1 MSADLVSNQHIT
13 AMPESAAPTPA
24 EIEYRNLYAEVADLM
39 ALAAELVDDH
49 AIRVLED
56 ASAAPDW
63 EYVGDMRLIRH
74 LAKRLVDFL
83 SDDDI

>member
-13 AMPESAAPTPA
+13 AIPESATPTPA
-24 EIEYRNLYAEVADLM
+24 EIEYRNLYAEVCDLM

-63 EYVGDMRLIRH
+63 EHVGDMRHVRQIV
-74 LAKRLVDFL
+74 KQLVDFL

>member
-24 EIEYRNLYAEVADLM
+24 EIEYRNLYAEVADLV
-39 ALAAELVDDH
+39 ALTVELVDEH

-56 ASAAPDW
+56 ANTAPNW
-63 EYVGDMRLIRH
+63 EHVGDMKHVRQIV
-74 LAKRLVDFL
+74 KQLVNFL